1 MSRIDQ
7 RAFRESVEPY
17 LTADQERG
25 VTKLSISLPTDLVDL
40 LRASAAETGSSVS
53 ATVAAAIRRAV
64 ADAEQERLQ
73 AAIVAQNEENLE
85 FSRAYESL
93 AADLF
98 AKIEW

>member
-1 MSRIDQ
+1 MSRIDR

-17 LTADQERG
+17 LTTDQERG

-85 FSRAYESL
+85 FSRAYESV
-93 AADLF
+93 ATGLF
-98 AKIEW
+98 AKLEW